1 MANIEHVFVLILEN
15 RSFDHFFAFS
25 GLPGVPQAPAHFNFK
40 VGAPDRLQKD
50 PPHEFADVR
59 GQVNGGAMNGFAG
72 DGLQGFASSAIPT
85 LIALAKNS
93 LLFDNW
99 YSSIPGPTWPN
110 RLFAHAG
117 SSAGLDNS
125 LSGPATIGAVTQPG
139 QYMKFDHLHIFE
151 QLVSK
156 GVSWRVYRGDTF
168 PPVLSLRGMVEK
180 KSQFFRPIERLKSDL
195 QSNDAASYTFIEPQ
209 YDAFSNFS
217 NGNSQH
223 PLGSVAAGEDLI
235 AYVHNAIFKSPLGAT
250 SAFLVTWDEH
260 GGFFDQI
267 SPPSATPPG
276 DAPLSHDRAA
286 SPANCTFDTYG
297 VRVPAMLVS
306 PWLPVGLGSQVF
318 PGQTFD
324 HASIV
329 SSLRV
334 TFNLVDPLTKRDGA
348 APTWLPALL
357 SHPRKIDALQE
368 RSSAIPQMDRR
379 MPDISATSVSGT
391 PNGTVMGMTHIAV
404 DIDWYVAE
412 RTGVAPLITSEF
424 QERVAAASH
433 LLNIQIRG
441 MLPMASQAA
450 VSEAHRTLLEY
461 LGAVQTRDMNYD
473 RVRGA

>member
-72 DGLQGFASSAIPT
+72 DGLQGFAPSAIPT
-85 LIALAKNS
+85 LTALAKNS

-99 YSSIPGPTWPN
+99 YSSMPGPTWPN

-151 QLVSK
+151 QLASK
-156 GVSWRVYRGDTF
+156 AVNWRVYRGDTF

-180 KSQFFRPIERLKSDL
+180 KSQFFRPIERLESDL
-195 QSNDAASYTFIEPQ
+195 QSNDAASYTFIEPK

-286 SPANCTFDTYG
+286 FPANCTFDTYG

-306 PWLPVGLGSQVF
+306 PWLPIGLGSTIF
-318 PGQTFD
+318 GGQTFD

-329 SSLRV
+329 SSLRD
-334 TFNLVDPLTKRDGA
+334 TFNLVDPLTERDRS

-357 SHPRKIDALQE
+357 EHPRTVDTLPTEIRE
-368 RSSAIPQMDRR
+368 IPKMDRR
-379 MPDISATSVSGT
+379 MLDFTGAVVNGV
-391 PNGTVMGMTHIAV
+391 PNGTVMGMANIAV

-424 QERVAAASH
+424 QERVATASG
-433 LLNIQIRG
+433 LLNDHARG
-441 MLPMASQAA
+441 VRHTASTGAIDQAY
-450 VSEAHRTLLEY
+450 RTLLVP
-461 LGAVQTRDMNYD
+461 GGCAD
-473 RVRGA
+473 A